1 MNINPVINFLIVL
14 GCMLAGVALAL
25 SVGYVFYHVL
35 AFPDQDGF
43 GAVALLILLGL
54 GGFLGLISIF
64 SLISSW
70 IGILDPKQA
79 FGLPEG
85 SVRAILTMAFIVI
98 VGVLASYLLTSSKGN
113 YVVDRENP
121 LTLAMNLP
129 LEDARDFINA
139 TPSTDGVLAIR
150 PSAFVL
156 TPPEP
161 SAGPP
166 APAAGQPPPPPATPP
181 APPAGAAGPGEPRYD
196 VLLFPRLDNRL
207 AEDVSKQILTML
219 STILAAMIG
228 FYFGARP
235 GESDPD
241 AVKRAQSV
249 AEIER
254 TVASLPDTDDLISR
268 AQQLV
273 DDKVQGERSE
283 SEARHADRSDRRI
296 TQVACDDRL
305 RRQRAPLSPT
315 TAVEMSNSAAPPQA
329 PQRDRGRENDQDLAK

>member
-241 AVKRAQSV
+241 AVKRAQAV

-254 TVASLPDTDDLISR
+254 TVASLPKTDDLISR
-268 AQQLV
+268 AQRL
-273 DDKVQGERSE
+273 
-283 SEARHADRSDRRI
+283 AD
-296 TQVACDDRL
+296 
-305 RRQRAPLSPT
+305 
-315 TAVEMSNSAAPPQA
+315 EKFK
-329 PQRDRGRENDQDLAK
+329 ENDQKAKRDTLIDLIKQLPKWRATITPPTTRASRPQRQRSR